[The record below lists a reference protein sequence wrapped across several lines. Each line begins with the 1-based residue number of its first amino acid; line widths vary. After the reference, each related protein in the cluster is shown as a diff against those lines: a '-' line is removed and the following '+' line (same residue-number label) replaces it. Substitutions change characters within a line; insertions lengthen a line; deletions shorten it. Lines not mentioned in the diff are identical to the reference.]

1 MQPSDP
7 VRVRWSVEC
16 AVRRDESDHF
26 SRTALSTNPGFVVA
40 SRLDPRLFSGTPS
53 GCFDAGRGSRPRTYL
68 TIGRSASM
76 RSEISAG
83 VIERYGS
90 GTISFDVASRTATS
104 V

>member
-16 AVRRDESDHF
+16 DATKATAS
-26 SRTALSTNPGFVVA
+26 SRTAPIWVVVA

-53 GCFDAGRGSRPRTYL
+53 GCFKAGRGLRPRTYL